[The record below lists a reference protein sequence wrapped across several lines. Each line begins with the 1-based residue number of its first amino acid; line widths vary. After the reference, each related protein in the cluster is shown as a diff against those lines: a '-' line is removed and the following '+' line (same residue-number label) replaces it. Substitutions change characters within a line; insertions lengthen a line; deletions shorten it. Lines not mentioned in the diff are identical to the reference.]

1 MESRLHCVLGTRAQI
16 IKMAPVIRQWEI
28 SGRPINI
35 VMTGQ
40 HRNTV
45 DTLFADFGICTQPRY
60 VYDGPEISGIASMA
74 LWLPIIVWRM
84 VRNAEAYFPSRQGII
99 VVHGDTVSTLAG
111 ALTGKLLRMKVAHVE
126 AGLRSYNIF
135 HPFPEELTRLAVFR
149 LSDIAFC
156 PGTWAVQNMRRYRCE
171 RIDTGMNTIVDAVR
185 LVMNDAGTLHSAE
198 GYGYGV
204 ISIHRFE
211 NIFFTR
217 RLQRIVEM
225 LEFAACNSRLV
236 FVLHPATEKRLRH
249 TGLYERLTANAN
261 IELRPRMGYTE
272 FIRLIMAAR
281 FVVTDGG
288 SNQEE
293 LSLTDIPV
301 YLMRKATE
309 RLDGLGKN
317 ILLGNYDVEA
327 FRNFLSHA
335 LARPVIRAAN
345 QLPTDSPAQLI
356 CNHLLPITF
365 HGSAN
370 AR

>member
-1 MESRLHCVLGTRAQI
+1 MEPRLHCILGTRAQI
-16 IKMAPVIRQWEI
+16 IKMAPVIRQWEE
-28 SGRPINI
+28 SGQPLNL

-45 DTLFADFGICTQPRY
+45 DTLFADFGIRTQPRY
-60 VYDGPEISGIASMA
+60 VYDGPEISGIFSMA
-74 LWLPIIVWRM
+74 LWLPRIVWRM
-84 VRNAEAYFPSRQGII
+84 VRNAGTYFPGRQGII

-111 ALTGKLLRMKVAHVE
+111 ALTGRLLGMKVAHVE

-156 PGTWAVQNMRRYRCE
+156 PGKWALRNMDGYRCQ

-185 LVMNDAGTLHSAE
+185 LVMDGGAANPPGE
-198 GYGYGV
+198 GYGV
-204 ISIHRFE
+204 VSIHRFE

-217 RLQRIVEM
+217 RLQQIVEM
-225 LEFAACNSRLV
+225 LEYAASKSRLV

-249 TGLYERLTANAN
+249 TGLFERLAGNAN
-261 IELRPRMGYTE
+261 IELRPRMGYAE
-272 FIRLIMAAR
+272 FIRLIMASR

-309 RLDGLGKN
+309 RQDGLGKN
-317 ILLGNYDVEA
+317 ILLGKYDVEA
-327 FRNFLSHA
+327 FRNFLDHA
-335 LARPVIRAAN
+335 LARTAN
-345 QLPTDSPAQLI
+345 ETASQLPTASPAQLI
-356 CNHLLPITF
+356 CNHILPITS
-365 HGSAN
+365 HGSVD

>member
-1 MESRLHCVLGTRAQI
+1 MESPRLHCVLGTRAQI
-16 IKMAPVIRQWEI
+16 IKMAPVIRQWEK
-28 SGRPINI
+28 SSQAINI

-45 DTLFADFGICTQPRY
+45 DTLFADFGIRTLPRY
-60 VYDGPEISGIASMA
+60 VYEGPEISGIAKMA
-74 LWLPIIVWRM
+74 LWLPRIVWRM
-84 VRNAEAYFPSRQGII
+84 IQNAEAYFPGRQGII

-156 PGTWAVQNMRRYRCE
+156 PGEWAMRNMRGHNCE
-171 RIDTGMNTIVDAVR
+171 RIDTGMNTIVDAVKM
-185 LVMNDAGTLHSAE
+185 VMDSAAANTPQ
-198 GYGYGV
+198 GGYGV

-217 RLQRIVEM
+217 RLMKIVKM
-225 LEFAACNSRLV
+225 LEYAASKSRLV
-236 FVLHPATEKRLRH
+236 FVLHPATAKRLKK
-249 TGLYERLTANAN
+249 TGLQKRLEDNPN
-261 IELRPRMGYTE
+261 IELRPRMGYAE
-272 FIRLIMAAR
+272 FIRLLLASR

-309 RLDGLGKN
+309 RQEGLGKN
-317 ILLGNYDVEA
+317 ILLGNYDAET
-327 FRNFLSHA
+327 FQNFIDQA
-335 LARPVIRAAN
+335 LARTTNGTAS
-345 QLPTDSPAQLI
+345 QLPAASPAQLI
-356 CNHLLPITF
+356 CNHIFSATH
-365 HGSAN
+365 HGSIDT
-370 AR
+370 R